1 MHAFATFKSLLSR
14 PSKSFQ
20 ERKSCVWKTN
30 MTPEPTKNP
39 LYEFYYYMWHIL
51 TLWKYT
57 NSLLPLAR
65 NVITKII
72 WGLFGGCPLF
82 SGTAWKKQN
91 LEDGFPKYIHTLLT
105 YVKVE
110 FMKFTMGIDPLSSS
124 LSSEVGPPQL
134 IEYKEIKKSTR
145 LISFPEMVHLL
156 KSELMISRGG
166 PKFEV

>member
-39 LYEFYYYMWHIL
+39 LYEFYYLLWHIL

-65 NVITKII
+65 NVITKMGII
-72 WGLFGGCPLF
+72 WRLPTFFWHSLKTTKPYLWN
-82 SGTAWKKQN
+82 SQWAQ
-91 LEDGFPKYIHTLLT
+91 I
-105 YVKVE
+105 
-110 FMKFTMGIDPLSSS
+110 SSS
-124 LSSEVGPPQL
+124 ITIRNIILLPWQLKKLSSEVGPPQL
-134 IEYKEIKKSTR
+134 MEYKVKKK
-145 LISFPEMVHLL
+145 VN
-156 KSELMISRGG
+156 
-166 PKFEV
+166 